1 MTCRSLLYR
10 KGRRLNED
18 LKRIYDRHVAA
29 LKLYA
34 RTWCRAPE
42 DALQEAMIE
51 LAKQPEFP
59 VEPVAWLYRAVRFRA
74 MSQHRGE
81 RERFFGGSVDGTAR
95 LRF

>member
-10 KGRRLNED
+10 KGRHLNED
-18 LKRIYDRHVAA
+18 LKRIYDRHAAA

-59 VEPVAWLYRAVRFRA
+59 V
-74 MSQHRGE
+74 
-81 RERFFGGSVDGTAR
+81 
-95 LRF
+95 